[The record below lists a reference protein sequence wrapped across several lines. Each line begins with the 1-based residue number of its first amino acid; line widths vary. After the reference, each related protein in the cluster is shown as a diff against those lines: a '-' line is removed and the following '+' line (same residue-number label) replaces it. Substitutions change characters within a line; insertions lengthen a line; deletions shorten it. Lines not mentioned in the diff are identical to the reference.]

1 MNSRTS
7 LYAVL
12 ALTLGAS
19 VWTWWSDSNE
29 PVEAAV
35 QRHSKAQIK
44 PQTQPRA
51 EQMQSVELASSAT
64 SNTPAA
70 QALQPQNAPPQD
82 LFSDAASTVVAAPPA
97 PPSAPELPFVYAG
110 KLLQEAQYSVFL
122 SMGER
127 NLVVHQ
133 GDIIDQQWR
142 VDSISP
148 PTMQLSYLPMRIK
161 RVMNIGAAN

>member
-1 MNSRTS
+1 MNSRTG

-29 PVEAAV
+29 PVEAPV
-35 QRHSKAQIK
+35 QRHSKAHVK
-44 PQTQPRA
+44 SRV
-51 EQMQSVELASSAT
+51 ERVQSVALTSSAT

-70 QALQPQNAPPQD
+70 QALQSQNATPQD
-82 LFSDAASTVVAAPPA
+82 LFSDAAAAIAVAPPA
-97 PPSAPELPFVYAG
+97 PPAAPELPFVYAG
-110 KLLQEAQYSVFL
+110 KLLQDAQYAVFL

-133 GDIIDQQWR
+133 GDIVEQQWR
-142 VDSISP
+142 VDSITP
-148 PTMQLSYLPMRIK
+148 PTMQLSYLPMHIK